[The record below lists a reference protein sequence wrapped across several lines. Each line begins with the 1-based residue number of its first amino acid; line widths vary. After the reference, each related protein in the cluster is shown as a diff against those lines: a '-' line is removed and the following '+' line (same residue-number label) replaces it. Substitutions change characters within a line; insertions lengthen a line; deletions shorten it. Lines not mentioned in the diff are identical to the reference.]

1 MVRFRNKGITS
12 SSTRPGK
19 LFATL
24 FGLVFMGMGLL
35 FASFI
40 VRQTMTDFKILSWEK
55 TPCAIISGRVTTVSD
70 GYAFEV
76 EYAYRVKGA
85 DYHSRQFKSGFFS
98 STHDDVSK
106 ADALARRYAPG
117 ADAFCFVNPD
127 NPAEAVLARGSL
139 WTGLLVLFPMIF
151 VVIGGA
157 VIYGAWTAGAGKT
170 KAYSLSAKASRS
182 KYGRFFLAGF
192 FLIFLVAG
200 SAFGYFL
207 VFPALTKYLNADN
220 WVETPCVVQSSRV
233 KSHDSDDG
241 TTYSV
246 DIVYEYN
253 FNGQPFRSGKYR
265 FIGGSSSGYAG
276 KAAVVDQY
284 PPGRQAICYV
294 NPDDPAEAVLIRT
307 MGPEALMALI
317 PLIFMIVGLG
327 GFIYALRTGNAAGA
341 IGSAGTSRRLPARV
355 DVGSGRMILKPQS
368 SAAGKIIVSM
378 AVAAFWNGIVSV
390 FVYQAYAGWRTG
402 NPDYF
407 LMLFLIPFVLVG
419 LVLIG
424 GIFYFILAAFNPRPT
439 ISLETHVL
447 RPGDATDVDWNT
459 SGNVYNIR
467 EFKLL
472 LIGEETATYRR
483 GTDTCTDRQPFYE
496 KVLAASADPETLRR
510 GQTSLRIPSPTMH
523 SFKSDNNAIVWK
535 IRLQCEVPRWPDIKE
550 DFEITVYPLESEA
563 S

>member
-1 MVRFRNKGITS
+1 MGLFRNKTVTS

-19 LFATL
+19 FFATV
-24 FGLVFMGMGLL
+24 FGLFFMGMGLL
-35 FASFI
+35 FVSFI
-40 VRQTMTDFKILSWEK
+40 VRQTMADVKILSWEK
-55 TPCAIISGRVTTVSD
+55 TPCTIIAGGVATVSD
-70 GYAFEV
+70 GYVFEV
-76 EYAYRVKGA
+76 EYRYQVKGA
-85 DYHSRQFKSGFFS
+85 DYHSRQFKSGA
-98 STHDDVSK
+98 TGNTLDDVSK
-106 ADALARRYAPG
+106 ADALARQYAPG

-127 NPAEAVLARGSL
+127 NPAEAVLSRNSL
-139 WTGLLVLFPMIF
+139 WTGLLVLFPIIF

-157 VIYGAWTAGAGKT
+157 VMYGAWTASANKSKT
-170 KAYSLSAKASRS
+170 YSLSAKASRAR
-182 KYGRFFLAGF
+182 YGRFFLAGF
-192 FLIFLVAG
+192 FLIFFGIG
-200 SAFGYFL
+200 SASGYFL
-207 VFPALTKYLNADN
+207 VFPALTKYLNADE
-220 WVETPCVVQSSRV
+220 WIETPCVVQSSRV

-253 FNGQPFRSGKYR
+253 FNGQAFRSGKYR

-276 KAAVVDQY
+276 KAAVVDRY
-284 PPGRQAICYV
+284 PPGRQTICYV

-307 MGPEALMALI
+307 MGPEALLALI

-327 GFIYALRTGNAAGA
+327 GFIYALRMDNATGAVGP
-341 IGSAGTSRRLPARV
+341 AGTAPGSPVRV
-355 DVGSGRMILKPQS
+355 DAGSGRMILKPQS

-390 FVYQAYAGWRTG
+390 FVYQAYAGWRAG
-402 NPDYF
+402 NPEYF
-407 LMLFLIPFVLVG
+407 LMLFLIPFVLIG

-439 ISLETHVL
+439 ISLATHIL
-447 RPGDATDVDWNT
+447 RPGDATAVDWNT

-483 GTDTCTDRQPFYE
+483 GTDTYTDRHTFYE
-496 KVLAASADPETLRR
+496 KILAASADPETLRR
-510 GQTSLRIPSPTMH
+510 GQTILRVPSPTMH

-550 DFEITVYPLESEA
+550 DFEITVYPLESEQ